1 MCVDGCGDVCVMCVC
16 GGDGTNGTNDTQLW
30 HQSGTHFLPIS
41 EPFDPAG
48 GLYKCKTD
56 GASKHKLGCLDQSN
70 MVPNSHCF

>member
-1 MCVDGCGDVCVMCVC
+1 MFRSSQIMY
-16 GGDGTNGTNDTQLW
+16 
-30 HQSGTHFLPIS
+30 FLPIN

-70 MVPNSHCF
+70 MVPIAFRFYCLFTSITT